1 MPLTVAVVELHFCC
15 GACAAPVNATLRL
28 EGELEGPEGPFCVCQ
43 ELKCP
48 TCDRTSEVIFD
59 TAGEVRLVT
68 SYLTSVYAE
77 PAWN

>member
-1 MPLTVAVVELHFCC
+1 MPLTVAVVELHYCC
-15 GACAAPVNATLRL
+15 GACAAPVDATLRL
-28 EGELEGPEGPFCVCQ
+28 EGELEGPEGPYCVCQ

-48 TCDRTSEVIFD
+48 TCKRVSEVIFD

-68 SYLTSVYAE
+68 SGMKSVYAQ